1 LIAHWDVLFKN
12 GRWEILDLSPLGMRV
27 KAESSEL
34 FGLSSLL
41 EAILQEI
48 RRQAYIL
55 NIFESFVIVESSNI
69 D

>member
-1 LIAHWDVLFKN
+1 
-12 GRWEILDLSPLGMRV
+12 MRV

-69 D
+69 G

>member
-1 LIAHWDVLFKN
+1 
-12 GRWEILDLSPLGMRV
+12 MRV

-69 D
+69 DWRKDTMMNTYTLPERLLFKVEIF